1 MPQISEISSLVL
13 LLRRSQRGERKELHG
28 RSSFK
33 VCCARPRRRLVPKV
47 EDVDFRWEKQGSC
60 GQMKAAL
67 GSLMF
72 RLTSRRGRVALLL
85 ASFAAGALVAILT
98 VLPTPS
104 IEATIGIAVGLLSFV
119 LIGALVYLMERQ
131 PRRLGLLP
139 GEEGGTRRALVLA
152 FLAWTSGT
160 LFLLSPW
167 IFTPLSFSVGIVILV
182 VLPALLFWTAIYS
195 TLYHVFGGASGWV
208 RLNFS
213 LLLYLFL
220 GAILVSVV
228 VLIRAP
234 GSSQSHL
241 LSVALVLPSS
251 VALSLALA
259 GRYDLRGRNRF
270 LRGALPWIGYM
281 AFRFPLFVFFEQQAL
296 IGFRFDSALAVLGW
310 PAFLVFLVAWT
321 L

>member
-1 MPQISEISSLVL
+1 MPHLSEISLL
-13 LLRRSQRGERKELHG
+13 ALLRMSRRGERKELHE

-33 VCCARPRRRLVPKV
+33 VRRASPRMRFVPKV
-47 EDVDFRWEKQGSC
+47 EDVDFRWEMQGAR
-60 GQMKAAL
+60 GQMKAAH
-67 GSLMF
+67 GSLLS
-72 RLTSRRGRVALLL
+72 RLTSRRGLVALLL

-104 IEATIGIAVGLLSFV
+104 IEATIGITVGLLSFV
-119 LIGALVYLMERQ
+119 LIGAIVYLMERQ
-131 PRRLGLLP
+131 PSRLGLFP

-152 FLAWTSGT
+152 LLAWISGT

-167 IFTPLSFSVGIVILV
+167 IFAPLSFSVGIVILV
-182 VLPALLFWTAIYS
+182 VLPALLFWMAIYS
-195 TLYHVFGGASGWV
+195 TLYHLLGGAPGWF

-213 LLLYLFL
+213 LVLYLFL

-234 GSSQSHL
+234 GSSISHL
-241 LSVALVLPSS
+241 LSVALVLPSGI
-251 VALSLALA
+251 AFSLALA
-259 GRYDLRGRNRF
+259 GRYDLRGWNRF

-281 AFRFPLFVFFEQQAL
+281 ALRFPLFVFFEQQAL

-310 PAFLVFLVAWT
+310 PVFLVFVLT
-321 L
+321 

>member
-1 MPQISEISSLVL
+1 MKLP
-13 LLRRSQRGERKELHG
+13 
-28 RSSFK
+28 
-33 VCCARPRRRLVPKV
+33 A
-47 EDVDFRWEKQGSC
+47 C
-60 GQMKAAL
+60 G
-67 GSLMF
+67 
-72 RLTSRRGRVALLL
+72 
-85 ASFAAGALVAILT
+85 

-119 LIGALVYLMERQ
+119 LIGVLVYLMERQ

-152 FLAWTSGT
+152 FLTWTSGT

-213 LLLYLFL
+213 LVLYLFL

-234 GSSQSHL
+234 GPLQSL
-241 LSVALVLPSS
+241 LSIALVLPSS
-251 VALSLALA
+251 VAFSLALA
-259 GRYDLRGRNRF
+259 GRYDLRGWNRF
-270 LRGALPWIGYM
+270 LRGALPWMGYM

-310 PAFLVFLVAWT
+310 PAFLVFVLT
-321 L
+321 

>member
-1 MPQISEISSLVL
+1 M
-13 LLRRSQRGERKELHG
+13 SQRGERKELHE

-33 VCCARPRRRLVPKV
+33 VCCARLRRRFVRKV
-47 EDVDFRWEKQGSC
+47 EDVDFRWERRGAC

-67 GSLMF
+67 RSLLF
-72 RLTSRRGRVALLL
+72 RLTSRRGLVALLL

-104 IEATIGIAVGLLSFV
+104 IEATIGITAGLLSFV

-131 PRRLGLLP
+131 PHRLGLFP
-139 GEEGGTRRALVLA
+139 GDERGTRRALALA
-152 FLAWTSGT
+152 LLAWTSGM

-167 IFTPLSFSVGIVILV
+167 IFAPLSFSVGIVILV

-195 TLYHVFGGASGWV
+195 TLYHVSGGASGWV

-213 LLLYLFL
+213 LVLYLFL

-228 VLIRAP
+228 ILIRDP
-234 GSSQSHL
+234 GPLQSQL
-241 LSVALVLPSS
+241 LSIALVLPSS
-251 VALSLALA
+251 VAFSLALA
-259 GRYDLRGRNRF
+259 GRYDLRGWNRF

-310 PAFLVFLVAWT
+310 PAFLVFVLA
-321 L
+321 